1 MTTGGPR
8 RPALCLAVVAAAA
21 LVVGPG
27 LAPAAADSSPGTYI
41 GPTYSPDPVTDH
53 PPEPGVPS
61 APVAPPSA
69 AAVDPVTGA
78 PLQVPEAPSP
88 TRGESQNKLWFHASA
103 WWALMLDPTGRTV
116 RVHELMP
123 DHTWRPTPAVIDADT
138 GDIGDALQ
146 EGDTVHVLNRSRD
159 GSLHYVRLTFDPAAG
174 EYRVAPPV
182 TLTVR
187 GSQSPAT
194 IARDGA
200 GRLWVA
206 YATAVNVILTYS
218 DTDGATWN
226 KLTVLEKTG
235 TGTTP
240 EAASLVAFDHSM
252 GVMWSNQATGS
263 FSFASH
269 KDGDAPEVWWR
280 EGDALSGPLMA
291 DNHISLMRIPGTPS
305 DTVVA
310 AVKTSQSDQDGN
322 PAAPLIE
329 LLVRSPD
336 GHWAPNVVS
345 TVADQLDD
353 PVLQFDET
361 TRTLYV
367 FASSHGNIVE
377 KHTSLDHITMSPGP
391 GEVFVA
397 GAGATLVD
405 PTVTQDPV
413 NAQSGIVVL
422 ASDTV
427 SRTYR
432 HAELP
437 IAAPQPVVDPED
449 HTPPS
454 PPTGLRAR
462 AMDATTVLLS
472 WAPSVDGDHWAP
484 GGRGSAVAKYV
495 LLRDG
500 KEVATA
506 TSTSV
511 RDQPRAG
518 KDAGADAR
526 VTYQVAAVDEAGNR
540 STSVPLSVVL
550 PGTGRSRVTHAVG
563 LGLLALAVVA
573 GVLYAVRR
581 GRLMR
586 TMRAPVEPSRPETPP
601 RALTTSGR
609 RR

>member
-8 RPALCLAVVAAAA
+8 RPALCLAVAAAAA
-21 LVVGPG
+21 LVIGAG
-27 LAPAAADSSPGTYI
+27 LGPAAADSSPGTYI
-41 GPTYSPDPVTDH
+41 GPAYSTDPVTDH
-53 PPEPGVPS
+53 APEPGL
-61 APVAPPSA
+61 PPG
-69 AAVDPVTGA
+69 AVDPVTGK
-78 PLQVPEAPSP
+78 PVQGPEAPSP
-88 TRGESQNKLWFHASA
+88 TRAENQNKLWYHASA

-116 RVHELMP
+116 RVDELMP
-123 DHTWRPTPAVIDADT
+123 DHTWRATPAVIDTDT
-138 GDIGDALQ
+138 GDIGDALH
-146 EGDTVHVLNRSRD
+146 EGDTVHVLNRARD
-159 GSLHYVRLTFDPAAG
+159 GSLYYVRLTFDPAAG

-218 DTDGATWN
+218 DTDGATWS
-226 KLTVLEKTG
+226 KLTILEKTG
-235 TGTTP
+235 TGSTP
-240 EAASLVAFDHSM
+240 EAASLIAFDHSM
-252 GVMWSNQATGS
+252 GIMWSDQAKGA

-269 KDGDAPEVWWR
+269 HDGDPADVWYS
-280 EGDALSGPLMA
+280 EPDALSGPLMA
-291 DNHISLMRIPGTPS
+291 DNHISLLRIPGTPS

-310 AVKTSQSDQDGN
+310 AVKTSQSDVDGVPN
-322 PAAPLIE
+322 APLVE
-329 LLVRSPD
+329 LLVRTPD
-336 GHWAPNVVS
+336 GRWTPNVVG
-345 TVADQLDD
+345 TVGDQLDD

-377 KHTSLDHITMSPGP
+377 KHTSIDHIAMAPGP
-391 GEVFVA
+391 GEIFVA
-397 GAGATLVD
+397 GAGGTLID
-405 PTVTQDPV
+405 PTVTQEPV

-422 ASDTV
+422 ATDTV

-437 IAAPQPVVDPED
+437 IAAAQPVVDPED

-462 AMDATTVLLS
+462 AMDAETVLLS

-484 GGRGSAVAKYV
+484 GGRGTPVAKYV
-495 LLRDG
+495 LLRNG
-500 KEVATA
+500 TEVAT
-506 TSTSV
+506 TGSTSV
-511 RDQPRAG
+511 RDEPRTG
-518 KDAGADAR
+518 TDVTADAQ
-526 VTYQVAAVDEAGNR
+526 VTYQVVAVDEAGNR
-540 STSVPLSVVL
+540 STSAPLRVEL
-550 PGTGRSRVTHAVG
+550 PGTGRSKVAHDVG

-573 GVLYAVRR
+573 GLLYAVRR

-586 TMRAPVEPSRPETPP
+586 TMRATTQPSQPAVPP
-601 RALTTSGR
+601 RTLTTSGR